1 MGAKRLTEMGF
12 PCIGLPGTID
22 NDVAGT
28 DYTIGYFTALQ
39 TVVEAIDRLRDTSSS
54 HQRISIVEVMGRY
67 CGDLTLAAAIA
78 GGCEFIVLPE
88 VEFNR
93 EDLVAEIKAGIAKG
107 KKHAIV
113 AITEHICD
121 IDELAK
127 YIESETQRETRAT
140 VLGHIQRGGS
150 PVPYDRILAS
160 RMGSYAIELLLQGFG
175 GRCVGI
181 QNEKMVHH
189 DIIDA
194 IENMKRP
201 FKGDWLDCAKKLF

>member
-12 PCIGLPGTID
+12 PCIGLPCTID
-22 NDVAGT
+22 NDIKGT
-28 DYTIGYFTALQ
+28 DYTIGYFTALG

-78 GGCEFIVLPE
+78 GGCEFIVVPE

-113 AITEHICD
+113 AITEHMCD
-121 IDELAK
+121 VDELAHF
-127 YIESETQRETRAT
+127 IEKETGRETRAT

-150 PVPYDRILAS
+150 RYLTIAFWLPVWARMLLTCCWKAMAVVVSVS
-160 RMGSYAIELLLQGFG
+160 RTSS
-175 GRCVGI
+175 
-181 QNEKMVHH
+181 
-189 DIIDA
+189 
-194 IENMKRP
+194 
-201 FKGDWLDCAKKLF
+201 LFIMTSSMRLKT